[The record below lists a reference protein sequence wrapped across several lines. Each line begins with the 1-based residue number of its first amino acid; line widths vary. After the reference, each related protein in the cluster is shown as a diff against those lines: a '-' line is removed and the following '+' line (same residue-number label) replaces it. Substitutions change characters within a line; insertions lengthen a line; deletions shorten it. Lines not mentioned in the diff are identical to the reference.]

1 MALGLEAMA
10 SVKLSFFLGV
20 EFNIIQKVLLWITK
34 NSKKT
39 DTDVKSRTKK
49 WQKIISL
56 SSFKP
61 HLLRLGKA
69 SLEEV
74 AECSS
79 RIRVFFLILSPW
91 SWCGFPSLESPYLP
105 GEAALSFFYWG
116 VSFFGSTNPTPQAF
130 WSAGVTRSQQFFNP
144 KQPNSTWESEANF
157 WMVAFGSTKGN
168 PGLFHRSQGQM
179 WENKNPRCSG
189 SAKGVLPII
198 LAVGYHVDHVP
209 WSKMAWEERWWEI
222 HGILMGPIDQEENME
237 NFPWL
242 RYVSL
247 PVRYRWCEG

>member
-157 WMVAFGSTKGN
+157 WMLAFGSTKGN

-179 WENKNPRCSG
+179 WEKKIPGAREALKVCFPLSWQLDTMLTMYLG
-189 SAKGVLPII
+189 PI
-198 LAVGYHVDHVP
+198 VT
-209 WSKMAWEERWWEI
+209 EERWLGNARHFWWVPLTRKKTWRVFR
-222 HGILMGPIDQEENME
+222 GLAM
-237 NFPWL
+237 L
-242 RYVSL
+242 A
-247 PVRYRWCEG
+247 YR